1 MIRGIV
7 TDILARTL
15 YFIYKKYTFQCNLM
29 ESNQLWSPTSYGVQ
43 PVMEFSQLWSSA
55 SYGVQP
61 VIHQR
66 GTIPI
71 QNLCSPSWVD
81 LWWEDHKPKI
91 KHLGLT
97 NVLVGI
103 ATN

>member
-15 YFIYKKYTFQCNLM
+15 YFIYKKYTFQCNFPPVK
-29 ESNQLWSPTSYGVQ
+29 ES
-43 PVMEFSQLWSSA
+43 SQL
-55 SYGVQP
+55 YN
-61 VIHQR
+61 IR
-66 GTIPI
+66 GEQFQSKTFFYPFW
-71 QNLCSPSWVD
+71 LD

-103 ATN
+103 VTN